1 VLAALTHDA
10 ALRPTPSELLAHPW
24 VMSYVRSVTNL
35 LSQHSFSSAEEL
47 AVEVV
52 KVTGSSETA
61 VSMLRSIGSLQVC
74 VQAFL
79 QQDEFN
85 SGHCSLYFSQAV
97 YPSVLNVVP
106 PELED
111 GASRRSRQFGFFCG
125 N

>member
-1 VLAALTHDA
+1 
-10 ALRPTPSELLAHPW
+10 
-24 VMSYVRSVTNL
+24 MSYVRSVTNL

-79 QQDEFN
+79 QQDV
-85 SGHCSLYFSQAV
+85 SIVGY
-97 YPSVLNVVP
+97 
-106 PELED
+106 
-111 GASRRSRQFGFFCG
+111 ASARQCTLAC
-125 N
+125 